1 MPKLRKNVMKF
12 DEMIKDRVKYNR
24 MPTKYNSTVRSKSIK
39 SKNKSINCCL
49 LLLARK
55 IFMFYGIGRFQSTWI
70 STDAQFFCL
79 RFGFVLFLDNCI
91 QKTDLIDVD
100 STLSL
105 DSLFEETIQIFNV
118 TNFHPVNAVEP
129 NTPVTDMKSWFC

>member
-1 MPKLRKNVMKF
+1 MKF

-24 MPTKYNSTVRSKSIK
+24 MPTKCNSTVRSKSINQIK
-39 SKNKSINCCL
+39 KQINQ
-49 LLLARK
+49 LLLAAAGQKDFYVLWSWK
-55 IFMFYGIGRFQSTWI
+55 IPINLHFNWCTIYLSPFRFRT
-70 STDAQFFCL
+70 FF
-79 RFGFVLFLDNCI
+79 RFNCI
-91 QKTDLIDVD
+91 PVEQKTDLIDVD

-129 NTPVTDMKSWFC
+129 NTPVIDMKSWFC